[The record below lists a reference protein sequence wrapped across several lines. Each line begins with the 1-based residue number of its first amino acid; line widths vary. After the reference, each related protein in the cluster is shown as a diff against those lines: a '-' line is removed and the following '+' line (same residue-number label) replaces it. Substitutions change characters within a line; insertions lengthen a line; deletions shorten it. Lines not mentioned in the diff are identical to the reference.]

1 MNKKILMKILLDPK
15 TSDAEKDDAVI
26 DLGINFQDDETIDF
40 LNKVSND
47 NCYDEMVV
55 ASCGESLAL
64 IWIRNKQIN
73 YKKLLELK
81 GVALAEAISLIQA
94 QRPDWYRNYSEMNQI

>member
-1 MNKKILMKILLDPK
+1 MNKKILLEILLDPK

-26 DLGINFQDDETIDF
+26 DLGINFQDEETIDF
-40 LNKVSND
+40 LINVSNN

-55 ASCGESLAL
+55 ASCGESLAH
-64 IWIRNKQIN
+64 IWIKNEQIN

-81 GVALAEAISLIQA
+81 GVALAEAFRDESNLG
-94 QRPDWYRNYSEMNQI
+94 M